1 MTCTL
6 SQVNSNGV
14 ISLGGGFTKYS
25 SNPFPYG
32 TGEILICPFWVDLDS
47 RPSTGG
53 GTISQ
58 SSVLD
63 VCKTTKITQLIQ
75 ESFGYSFVSTAVF
88 TATWDAVPYYGT
100 DIIVRVLADS
110 IVDRLDD
117 P

>member
-6 SQVNSNGV
+6 SQVNTNGV
-14 ISLGGGFTKYS
+14 ISLGGGFTEYS
-25 SNPFPYG
+25 SNPFPYA

-63 VCKTTKITQLIQ
+63 VSMTTKITQLIQ
-75 ESFGYSFVSTAVF
+75 ESFGYSFVPTAVF
-88 TATWDAVPYYGT
+88 TATWDAVPYYRT
-100 DIIVRVLADS
+100 NRVSLHVPDS
-110 IVDRLDD
+110 T
-117 P
+117 